1 MTYDVQTEINK
12 FFEVPAI
19 KAELKPTQE
28 NLDILL
34 KWLAAQKIQVYEQT
48 LTAAFI
54 YCKPQLELIPVEA
67 TPKLKPAV
75 SNIGIDSGAPTGHYS
90 HSQRIRDDAAKE
102 AARQAQAAKDKA
114 ALDELGR
121 KIQQAN
127 TDAANTVLARRAKVP
142 PRL

>member
-1 MTYDVQTEINK
+1 MTYDAQNEINK

-54 YCKPQLELIPVEA
+54 YCKEQLDLIPV
-67 TPKLKPAV
+67 KPAKPTPP
-75 SNIGIDSGAPTGHYS
+75 NIGADSGCPTGHYS
-90 HSQRIRDDAAKE
+90 HSQRIRDDEKKE
-102 AARQAQAAKDKA
+102 ADRKQQAAKDKA
-114 ALDELGR
+114 ALDELGK
-121 KIQQAN
+121 KIQQAD
-127 TDAANTVLARRAKVP
+127 TDAANSVLARRAKVP
-142 PRL
+142 PRLG